1 MKVNVAQLLKE
12 PIGSSRDWDIG
23 GEEADS
29 GIQLNGRV
37 RLLRTDRGILVSGKI
52 STKVDILC
60 SRCLTHIEYPLD
72 LDIEEEYFPTIDVSS
87 GTPLPLPKDD
97 GFPIGSN
104 HILDLG
110 EVVRQYILLATPMK
124 PLCRD
129 ECQGLC
135 PQCGENLNY
144 GPCSCKPPVDQRW
157 VKLEGKDR

>member
-12 PIGSSRDWDIG
+12 PIGSSRDWDIR

-52 STKVDILC
+52 STRVDILC

-87 GTPLPLPKDD
+87 GTPLPLPEDD
-97 GFPIGSN
+97 GFPIGAN